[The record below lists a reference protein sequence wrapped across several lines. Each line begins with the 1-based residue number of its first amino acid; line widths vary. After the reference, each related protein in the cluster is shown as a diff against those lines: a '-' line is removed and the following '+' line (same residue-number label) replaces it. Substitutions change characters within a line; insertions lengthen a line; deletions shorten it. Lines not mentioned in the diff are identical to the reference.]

1 LGRNGL
7 LVMKMDM
14 VLRAMRMIFLRIA
27 KIIITKQM
35 LKVNGIMVLPKEV
48 MKMDGMMM
56 WMIM

>member
-1 LGRNGL
+1 
-7 LVMKMDM
+7 M